1 MSDDIW
7 IGLAHVK
14 PRPRNEVLGN
24 VAGAYVA
31 CVGLAHEIEE
41 YFDLVVREMDK
52 LGLDVI
58 VIEDIEFLADRMKK
72 FDVSE
77 DIIDLAEKLD
87 GENRILFN
95 EFHTYKYEE
104 H

>member
-1 MSDDIW
+1 MADDIW
-7 IGLAHVK
+7 IGRAHVK

-24 VAGAYVA
+24 VVGAYVV
-31 CVGLAHEIEE
+31 CVGLAYEIEE

-58 VIEDIEFLADRMKK
+58 VIEDIEFLADRVKK
-72 FDVSE
+72 FDVAE
-77 DIIDLAEKLD
+77 DILDLAEKLD
-87 GENRILFN
+87 SENRVLFN
-95 EFHTYKYEE
+95 EFHTYKHEE

>member
-1 MSDDIW
+1 MADDIW
-7 IGLAHVK
+7 IGRAHVK
-14 PRPRNEVLGN
+14 PRPRSEVLGN
-24 VAGAYVA
+24 VAGAYVV
-31 CVGLAHEIEE
+31 CVGLAHEIEG

-77 DIIDLAEKLD
+77 DVLDLAEKLD

-95 EFHTYKYEE
+95 GFHTYIYEE